1 MFLRRNCRIKN
12 GSSYDYWTLVESIRT
27 SKGPRQR
34 VVATIG
40 KLPGLNK
47 KEMIGWE
54 RIRSILNG
62 SHILKG
68 SFFEKEEEIPKW
80 ANVEVNGVSVERI
93 RQFGDIYLGLILW
106 KKLKLDEIFERLQE
120 KGKEDVEWD
129 IMFCITALARFCNP
143 SSDLAIS
150 ESWYEKTA
158 LEDFTGAAV
167 EKVNESRLYRTLDRI
182 VEHKDEVCKN
192 LQERYRDWFGTD
204 FEFLIYDITS
214 TYFEGQGKKNPQ
226 ARRGYSRDHR
236 PDCVQVC
243 IGLVVTMEGLP
254 IGYEVFDG
262 NRRDVTTLEDM
273 MELMEDKYGKANRVW
288 VFDRGIVSEENI
300 EHLNE
305 RGAGYIVGTSRSMLK
320 NFEAELTKKGWE
332 EVEPEVEVKVARHPA
347 YKDELFILCRSKARE
362 NKDRA
367 VVERQ
372 IKKLELEFKK
382 IQKAIR
388 NGKLKDDSKIER
400 RIGRW
405 MGRYATAEKM
415 FDVSIKRDSTGKPVD
430 LIIIYKEETKQWAEK
445 AYGSYLLRT
454 NINEEEPKKL
464 WKIYMQLN
472 QAESAFKM
480 SKTDIG
486 IRPIYHHTENRTQAH
501 IFVCF
506 LGLVMLKC
514 LELWMA
520 SAGLGR
526 SPNKLLKEIKEV
538 RSMDVI
544 LPVKNRS
551 SIRLRVVAKPDDHVR
566 VLLHKMNIKLPNRAK
581 IVQNVVDKIGG

>member
-1 MFLRRNCRIKN
+1 M
-12 GSSYDYWTLVESIRT
+12 ESIRT

-158 LEDFTGAAV
+158 LEDFTGVAV

-367 VVERQ
+367 VIERQ

-454 NINEEEPKKL
+454 NIKEEEPKKL

-472 QAESAFKM
+472 QAETAFKM

>member
-1 MFLRRNCRIKN
+1 M
-12 GSSYDYWTLVESIRT
+12 ESIRT

-158 LEDFTGAAV
+158 LEDFTGVAV